1 MGLDNTAVI
10 STVFPASVKP
20 PSMNAVLMTTLA
32 DRLGEGGLI
41 AEFSIGTLIDQPM
54 AVYPETG
61 GRLSSC
67 TYSMTT
73 DYAGLPPSIAP
84 CAMMT
89 VSDDENATP
98 TKNGLSVA
106 NLTTT
111 ERLRAG
117 VLLPSAYVLHTT
129 RGAPGG
135 STIWGLTDIS
145 SNPTRAVIACVPGAL
160 TLSNSS
166 QITMDQP
173 TFTVAG
179 GHDGSTEV
187 GVYPTRAVIEVS
199 PMFAMMTL
207 MKSIGGSGDCL
218 ADVSTGGSS
227 DGRLSD
233 AYSEGASSN
242 SFA

>member
-1 MGLDNTAVI
+1 MNSSTPTSLDNTAVLYPNTGDR
-10 STVFPASVKP
+10 S
-20 PSMNAVLMTTLA
+20 PSFTFTMDAL
-32 DRLGEGGLI
+32 LI
-41 AEFSIGTLIDQPM
+41 ADCYSEGMFPT
-54 AVYPETG
+54 TG
-61 GRLSSC
+61 GRSSPEVL
-67 TYSMTT
+67 TSWTNYT
-73 DYAGLPPSIAP
+73 GLPPSISQH
-84 CAMMT
+84 AMMT